1 MPCVFPLETG
11 EKPPLVQRRAGL
23 VPNTK
28 AEVSQHPECQLCC
41 VQRSCTSMCTGG
53 LTTGCLWLQDEA
65 AQRKQMKAIFSGALY
80 RHSESDGNF
89 PNSKRTVHRG
99 CHTGTIAKHLKSYP
113 KPTSK
118 TTVCSRAALS
128 LTIYAFDKRNT
139 SCCIICDLRLVR
151 CLSEDTVMSESTSS
165 MSDSTSHDN
174 GESPITN
181 CLFAF
186 LFVSGEF
193 TAYQYS

>member
-1 MPCVFPLETG
+1 M
-11 EKPPLVQRRAGL
+11 
-23 VPNTK
+23 
-28 AEVSQHPECQLCC
+28 
-41 VQRSCTSMCTGG
+41 CTSG
-53 LTTGCLWLQDEA
+53 LTAGCLWLQDEA

-80 RHSESDGNF
+80 RHSESDGNV

-128 LTIYAFDKRNT
+128 FTIYAFDKCNT
-139 SCCIICDLRLVR
+139 CDWFAVLQRTLSCQRVQAPCQIQHPMIMV
-151 CLSEDTVMSESTSS
+151 SQ
-165 MSDSTSHDN
+165 
-174 GESPITN
+174 PITN

-193 TAYQYS
+193 TACQYS